1 MIASIKSLLKRSRI
15 EDLLRLLVRVTFQA
29 LVLLLPTQL
38 ALHFWP
44 QWAYVYGFRID
55 YFSPTLYLT
64 DVFIVLILAFWF
76 VQTRFHKKKHPKSK
90 SVKYQNW
97 LVVFLVLVFIGL
109 NILLAIRPELA
120 VYKWVKIVEFIFI
133 GFFITRIEEFDFT
146 SWVLKPLSYSLIA
159 VSLIALAQFGLQR
172 TVGGFLY
179 WLGERNFTIITPGIA
194 TFSLRGRELLRP
206 YSIFPHPNV
215 LAGYLS
221 ASVLLLAYS
230 SKEKFKKTLYFRIS
244 LVISLVVILLSFSQ
258 GAWVALSLV
267 ALLLFIGVF
276 SDSFLKK
283 ACVGIFFTTIVFS
296 IMLPVVS
303 DRLTIGSYQTETIKH
318 RLYLAKSSGILIADR
333 PVLGVG
339 AGNFILGLV
348 EVENF
353 PSVSWW
359 LQPSHNIFLVIFSE
373 MGIIGLALF
382 IALLFVTFKKI
393 LSEKDRKLLAPLLFV
408 LLSGLV
414 DHYWITLQQTQ
425 LLLTIIIATSLRKNK
440 A

>member
-1 MIASIKSLLKRSRI
+1 
-15 EDLLRLLVRVTFQA
+15 
-29 LVLLLPTQL
+29 
-38 ALHFWP
+38 
-44 QWAYVYGFRID
+44 
-55 YFSPTLYLT
+55 
-64 DVFIVLILAFWF
+64 
-76 VQTRFHKKKHPKSK
+76 
-90 SVKYQNW
+90 
-97 LVVFLVLVFIGL
+97 
-109 NILLAIRPELA
+109 
-120 VYKWVKIVEFIFI
+120 
-133 GFFITRIEEFDFT
+133 
-146 SWVLKPLSYSLIA
+146 
-159 VSLIALAQFGLQR
+159 
-172 TVGGFLY
+172 
-179 WLGERNFTIITPGIA
+179 
-194 TFSLRGRELLRP
+194 
-206 YSIFPHPNV
+206 
-215 LAGYLS
+215 
-221 ASVLLLAYS
+221 
-230 SKEKFKKTLYFRIS
+230 
-244 LVISLVVILLSFSQ
+244 VISLVVILLSFSQ

-267 ALLLFIGVF
+267 ALLLFIGGF
-276 SDSFLKK
+276 NDSFLKK

-359 LQPSHNIFLVIFSE
+359 LQPSHNIILLIFSE
-373 MGIIGLALF
+373 TGIIGLALC
-382 IALLFVTFKKI
+382 IALLFVIFKKI

>member
-1 MIASIKSLLKRSRI
+1 M
-15 EDLLRLLVRVTFQA
+15 EDLLRLLVRFTFQA

-44 QWAYVYGFRID
+44 KWAYVYGFRID

-64 DVFIVLILAFWF
+64 DVFIVLILVFWF
-76 VQTRFHKKKHPKSK
+76 VQTRFHKKKHTWFK

-97 LVVFLVLVFIGL
+97 LVPLLILVFIVL
-109 NILLAIRPELA
+109 NILFAISPELA
-120 VYKWVKIVEFIFI
+120 VYKWVKIVEFVFI
-133 GFFITRIEEFDFT
+133 GFFIIRTEEFDFT
-146 SWVLKPLSYSLIA
+146 NWVLKPLSYSLIA

-179 WLGERNFTIITPGIA
+179 WLGERNFSITTPGIA
-194 TFSLRGRELLRP
+194 TFSLGGRELLRP

-221 ASVLLLAYS
+221 AGVLLLAYS
-230 SKEKFKKTLYFRIS
+230 SSEKFKKTLYFKIS

-267 ALLLFIGVF
+267 ALLLFIGDF
-276 SDSFLKK
+276 SASFMKK
-283 ACVGIFFTTIVFS
+283 ASVGIFFTTIIFS
-296 IMLPVVS
+296 LMLPVVS
-303 DRLTIGSYQTETIKH
+303 DRGMIGSNQTETIKH

-348 EVENF
+348 EVENS

-359 LQPSHNIFLVIFSE
+359 LQPSHNVFLLVFSE
-373 MGIIGLALF
+373 TGIIGLALF
-382 IALLFVTFKKI
+382 IALLFVSFKKI
-393 LSEKDRKLLAPLLFV
+393 LRKKDRQLLAPLLFV

-414 DHYWITLQQTQ
+414 DHYWISLQQTQ
-425 LLLTIIIATSLRKNK
+425 LFLTVIIATSLRKNK